1 MQSPSSQSQIQILTE
16 NSWWSKLK
24 TSIAMNLFSI
34 LIQELNLIPD
44 FLAKEHHTQRYLDV
58 LLTTNPISFAS
69 KMQLCMT
76 FLTEKYRL
84 KPWLKKILKAL
95 ERSVHSVA
103 AKVLEEKENQGES
116 QTIRYLELFQNQFQK
131 PLFEAISLDIQCVT
145 QPDAQSLRDSLKFYY
160 ENLIRTLSNQY
171 EVDSNGSSFLNI
183 LRKEIPTLDTSMYS
197 MRVAKAMVEFAGT
210 FQPVAHSSNLQN
222 PLELLGLT
230 EEFIKEFIHRIYQTS
245 YTVFGKWMQQENPLL

>member
-1 MQSPSSQSQIQILTE
+1 LKLPYWITPVPLSDPPYKLSSNNNNFSMDSIAKQNAIPVITISDSDSLLTE

-44 FLAKEHHTQRYLDV
+44 LLAKEHHTQRYLDV

-95 ERSVHSVA
+95 QRSVNSVA
-103 AKVLEEKENQGES
+103 AKVLTEKENQGEA
-116 QTIRYLELFQNQFQK
+116 QTIRYLELFQNQFQE
-131 PLFEAISLDIQCVT
+131 PL
-145 QPDAQSLRDSLKFYY
+145 
-160 ENLIRTLSNQY
+160 
-171 EVDSNGSSFLNI
+171 
-183 LRKEIPTLDTSMYS
+183 
-197 MRVAKAMVEFAGT
+197 
-210 FQPVAHSSNLQN
+210 
-222 PLELLGLT
+222 
-230 EEFIKEFIHRIYQTS
+230 
-245 YTVFGKWMQQENPLL
+245 